1 MPATRYSEPMKRRA
15 FLLGGALA
23 AGAVHGLGRRGLD
36 AVAPAPVPVPTTPTR
51 ISIPQARSGEDVFV
65 WLDRVHGGY
74 DVVKYRQVLG
84 AANPFKEG
92 DEAQGLAAGDELSRE
107 NSRRLLAN
115 TTVRSL
121 LAHPIY
127 EDEVVGF
134 ADAYV
139 DAVVRRRI
147 EPWTLGELTRFLLD
161 QPEEQIKTV
170 MPGLSS
176 DVIACVVKLMSNDDL
191 IAVGRKVFN
200 PLPGSNVG
208 ARGYMG
214 ARTQPNSP
222 TDEPEDIVMQ
232 VLNGW
237 AYAVGDVVLGTN
249 PVSSDVDQVAA
260 IELALRDL
268 LATFDLDTVLPHCVL
283 AHVDVQAQVEQK
295 FPKSTAL
302 WFQSL
307 AGVADAN
314 AVFDINVE
322 KMRRHA
328 ATRTGRFGLYFETG
342 QGADGTNGHGKGF
355 DMVIHE
361 SRKYSFARAL
371 QATVAKARAEAG
383 APGRPWVHLNDVAG
397 FIGPEVFRTKTQLV
411 RVCLEDTVM
420 GKLHGLTIGLDICST
435 LHMDVTLDDLDWCID
450 QIMPANPAYLMA
462 LPTKNDPMLS
472 YLTTAFQD
480 HVRVRE
486 RFGFKVDDR
495 MWAFFQKIGIID
507 ADGKPTARFGDLP
520 WVYLQYRR
528 AKRDARTDAEILAEA
543 DASVARV
550 RGRGVFLATGHG
562 PKPSDMDPAL
572 DQQVRR
578 LYEDAKSC
586 IHASL
591 PVSFPA
597 MLASAVPVATRSRDR
612 QDYILHPPTGETL
625 DEPSLARVT
634 ALRDAQRGSYDVQI
648 VVADGLNAYALTDEG
663 HLAPYLDELRRGL
676 VAGDFHPAPEHLI
689 VMNGRVRAGYRIGET
704 LFGGLAPT
712 APAAVVHVI
721 GERPGN
727 GHHTFSAYVTRLP
740 ARVWARP
747 GIVDHNHT
755 KVISNIA
762 DTALDPVLAARQ
774 TVALLKTATG

>member
-1 MPATRYSEPMKRRA
+1 MKRRT
-15 FLLGGALA
+15 FLVSGALA
-23 AGAVHGLGRRGLD
+23 SGALRGLGGRALFAGASSSVQ
-36 AVAPAPVPVPTTPTR
+36 APTTPR
-51 ISIPQARSGEDVFV
+51 KVSIPDARNGEDVFA

-84 AANPFKEG
+84 AANPYKEG
-92 DEAQGLAAGDELSRE
+92 DDAQGLAAADDASRE

-115 TTVRSL
+115 TTIRSL

-127 EDEVVGF
+127 QDEVITF
-134 ADAYV
+134 ADARV
-139 DAVVRRRI
+139 DTTSRRRI
-147 EPWTLGELTRFLLD
+147 EPWTLGALARFLLD
-161 QPEEQIKTV
+161 QPEPQIKSV

-176 DVIACVVKLMSNDDL
+176 DVIACLVKLMSNDDL

-200 PLPGSNVG
+200 PLPGSNLG

-222 TDEPEDIVMQ
+222 TDDPEDIVMQ
-232 VLNGW
+232 VLDGW
-237 AYAVGDVVLGTN
+237 SYAVGDVVLGTN

-260 IELALRDL
+260 IEIALRDL
-268 LATFDLDTVLPHCVL
+268 LATFDLEAVLPHCVL
-283 AHVDVQAQVEQK
+283 AHVDLQAQVEGK
-295 FPKSTAL
+295 FPRSTAL

-361 SRKYSFARAL
+361 SRKYGFARAL
-371 QATVAKARAEAG
+371 QAEVAEARTKAG
-383 APGRPWVHLNDVAG
+383 TTRRPWVHLNDVAG

-435 LHMDVTLDDLDWCID
+435 LHMEVTLDDLDWCIE
-450 QIMPANPAYLMA
+450 QVMPANPAYLMA

-495 MWAFFQKIGIID
+495 MWAFFQKLGVID
-507 ADGKPTARFGDLP
+507 ADGRPTAHFGDP
-520 WVYLQYRR
+520 RWVYLQYRR
-528 AKRDARTDAEILAEA
+528 ARRDARTDDEILAEA
-543 DASVARV
+543 DASIARV
-550 RGRGVFLATGHG
+550 RGRGVFVATGHG

-578 LYEDAKSC
+578 LYEDAKRC
-586 IHASL
+586 IHALL
-591 PVSFPA
+591 PASFPA
-597 MLASAVPVATRSRDR
+597 TLASAVPVATRSRDR
-612 QDYILHPPTGETL
+612 EDYILHPPTGEML

-634 ALRDAQRGSYDVQI
+634 ALRGAQRGAYNVQI
-648 VVADGLNAYALTDEG
+648 VVADGLNAYALTDAG
-663 HLAPYLDELRRGL
+663 HLAPYLEELRRGL
-676 VAGDFHPAPEHLI
+676 LAGGFRPAPEH
-689 VMNGRVRAGYRIGET
+689 VVVSSGRVRAGYRIGEV
-704 LFGGLAPT
+704 LFGALEPDV
-712 APAAVVHVI
+712 PAALVHVI

-727 GHHTFSAYVTRLP
+727 GHHTFSSYVTRLP

-762 DTALDPVLAARQ
+762 DTALDPALAARQ
-774 TVALLKTATG
+774 TVALLRS

>member
-1 MPATRYSEPMKRRA
+1 M
-15 FLLGGALA
+15 GGALT
-23 AGAVHGLGRRGLD
+23 AGAIRGLSRGGSVAKAAA
-36 AVAPAPVPVPTTPTR
+36 AVQPSTMSTAVSVLDVK
-51 ISIPQARSGEDVFV
+51 SGEDIFA

-74 DVVKYRQVLG
+74 DVVKYRQLLG

-92 DEAQGLAAGDELSRE
+92 DEAQGLAARDEASRE

-121 LAHPIY
+121 LAHPICG
-127 EDEVVGF
+127 DEVVGF
-134 ADAYV
+134 ADAHV
-139 DAVVRRRI
+139 DQIARRRI
-147 EPWTLGELTRFLLD
+147 EPWTLGELTRFLLAE
-161 QPEEQIKTV
+161 PEEAIKRV

-176 DVIACVVKLMSNDDL
+176 DVIACSVKLMSNDDL

-200 PLPGSNVG
+200 PLPGSKVG

-222 TDEPEDIVMQ
+222 TDDPEDIVMQ
-232 VLNGW
+232 VLDGW
-237 AYAVGDVVLGTN
+237 SYAVGDVVLGTN

-268 LATFDLDTVLPHCVL
+268 LSTFELDAVLPHCVL

-295 FPKSTAL
+295 YPKSTAL

-314 AVFDINVE
+314 AVFDISVE
-322 KMRRHA
+322 KMRKHA
-328 ATRTGRFGLYFETG
+328 AKRTGRFGLYFETG

-361 SRKYSFARAL
+361 SRKYGFARAL
-371 QATVAKARAEAG
+371 QIEMADARAAAG
-383 APGRPWVHLNDVAG
+383 TPGKPWVHLNDVAG

-435 LHMDVTLDDLDWCID
+435 LHMEVTLDDLDWCID
-450 QIMPANPAYLMA
+450 QVMPANPAYLMA

-480 HVRVRE
+480 HVHVRE
-486 RFGFKVDDR
+486 KFGFKVDDR
-495 MWAFFQKIGIID
+495 MWAFFQRLGVID
-507 ADGKPTARFGDLP
+507 ADGTPTAHFGDP
-520 WVYLQYRR
+520 RWVYLQYRR
-528 AKRDARTDAEILAEA
+528 ARRDARADAEILAEA
-543 DASVARV
+543 DASIARV

-586 IHASL
+586 IHAAL
-591 PVSFPA
+591 PASFPA
-597 MLASAVPVATRSRDR
+597 TLPSAVPLATRSRDR
-612 QDYILHPPTGETL
+612 DDYILHPPTGEALNET
-625 DEPSLARVT
+625 SLARVA
-634 ALRDAQRGSYDVQI
+634 ALRDARRGQYDVQI
-648 VVADGLNAYALTDEG
+648 VVADGLNAYALTDAG
-663 HLAPYLDELRRGL
+663 HLAPYLEELGRGL
-676 VAGDFHPAPEHLI
+676 IAGGFRPAPEHL
-689 VMNGRVRAGYRIGET
+689 VVTSGRVRAGYRIGEE
-704 LFGGLAPT
+704 LFGGLAP
-712 APAAVVHVI
+712 ASMASVVHVI

-747 GIVDHNHT
+747 GAVDHNHT

-774 TVALLKTATG
+774 TVTLLKQASQSL